1 MIIWIHEIFMWQ
13 NDKCEKLHAKELT
26 IKND

>member
-1 MIIWIHEIFMWQ
+1 MIILIHEIFMWQ
-13 NDKCEKLHAKELT
+13 NDKCEKLQAKELT

>member
-1 MIIWIHEIFMWQ
+1 MIILIHEIFMWQ
-13 NDKCEKLHAKELT
+13 NDKCEKLHGKELT

>member
-1 MIIWIHEIFMWQ
+1 MIILIHEIFMWQ

>member
-1 MIIWIHEIFMWQ
+1 MIILINEIFMWQ